1 MRAVLTNLGSSGDIQ
16 PLLAL
21 AVELRRHNHRPVLA
35 LAPYFA
41 RYVEKLGLEFIPVGP
56 DLNYPELQR
65 RETTAVMRGV
75 NHLEMMPGSLD
86 ILDSMLPQLFS
97 DLSDA
102 CRDADVLISGQL
114 QMASR
119 MIHELTDIPFVS
131 IHTNH
136 FGGKQPPNVSE
147 AVASIINPFRTQFGL
162 GPVCDP
168 VHTDANSPQLALY
181 AMSRYF
187 RPPAPDWPDH
197 YHVTGFFFMGEQT
210 WEADASLVRFLNQG
224 PPPVIITFSSV
235 AHDDPHQLTK
245 LLLKAIQ
252 IAGCRAIIQ
261 RGWSGLG
268 EGSMP
273 PHVQVVDFV
282 QHTWLFTRARC
293 VVHHGG
299 PGTGAA
305 AILAGVPSVII
316 PHVGDQPLW
325 AELTRDLGCAGFVI
339 PYKQLTAERLGAAIA
354 TTLATDLY
362 YRNTAAMGEKIRA
375 EQGVKRARYLIE
387 QLLDKVGLNQKD
399 DSAMECQEQQEKID
413 RRKFYQQNRR
423 AKRLGKSEPSSIE
436 E

>member
-1 MRAVLTNLGSSGDIQ
+1 
-16 PLLAL
+16 
-21 AVELRRHNHRPVLA
+21 
-35 LAPYFA
+35 
-41 RYVEKLGLEFIPVGP
+41 
-56 DLNYPELQR
+56 
-65 RETTAVMRGV
+65 
-75 NHLEMMPGSLD
+75 
-86 ILDSMLPQLFS
+86 
-97 DLSDA
+97 
-102 CRDADVLISGQL
+102 
-114 QMASR
+114 
-119 MIHELTDIPFVS
+119 
-131 IHTNH
+131 
-136 FGGKQPPNVSE
+136 
-147 AVASIINPFRTQFGL
+147 
-162 GPVCDP
+162 
-168 VHTDANSPQLALY
+168 
-181 AMSRYF
+181 
-187 RPPAPDWPDH
+187 
-197 YHVTGFFFMGEQT
+197 
-210 WEADASLVRFLNQG
+210 
-224 PPPVIITFSSV
+224 
-235 AHDDPHQLTK
+235 
-245 LLLKAIQ
+245 
-252 IAGCRAIIQ
+252 
-261 RGWSGLG
+261 
-268 EGSMP
+268 MP

-423 AKRLGKSEPSSIE
+423 AKRLGKSGPSSIE